1 MQHGR
6 YLLCAL
12 LALALLFGQAA
23 SCSNLS
29 SILRPDGQIDLQV
42 ARSGQSISRSLLVRW
57 ITDAANAVAKYYGS
71 IPMRHIV
78 VRVTPVVGS
87 GVGFSTASEE
97 DGYGLLEL
105 PVGVGTSENDLKK
118 DWTLTHEMLHLGF
131 PMMKRRYRWLAE
143 GIATYV
149 EPIARLR
156 IGTVSA
162 EEVWQDLVDNLPRGQ
177 RAAAYG
183 LNQAQSIDGT
193 YWGGALYCL
202 LADLEIRRRTQGRKG
217 LEDALRGILQHS
229 GDITSDWSFDRAI
242 DMGDKATGV
251 QVLRD
256 LYLKMADRAPSVDLN
271 AVWRD
276 LGIEKVGGRV
286 VFNNNAPSAWIRNSI
301 APASKL

>member
-6 YLLCAL
+6 YLLCASL
-12 LALALLFGQAA
+12 SLVLLFGQAA
-23 SCSNLS
+23 GCSNLS
-29 SILRPDGQIDLQV
+29 SIERPDGLIELQLV
-42 ARSGQSISRSLLVRW
+42 RSGQSISCSLLVRW
-57 ITDAANAVAKYYGS
+57 INDAANAVAKYYGS

-78 VRVTPVVGS
+78 VRVTPVIGT

-105 PVGVGTSENDLKK
+105 PVGINTSEKDLKR

-131 PMMKRRYRWLAE
+131 PLMKHRYRWLAE

-156 IGTVSA
+156 IGIVSA
-162 EEVWQDLVDNLPRGQ
+162 DEVWQDLVDNLPRGQ

-202 LADLEIRRRTQGRKG
+202 LADIEIRRRTKGRKG
-217 LEDALRGILQHS
+217 LEDALRAILQHN

-242 DMGDKATGV
+242 EIGDRATGV
-251 QVLRD
+251 PVLRD
-256 LYLKMADRAPSVDLN
+256 LYSKMADCAPSVDLN

-276 LGIEKVGGRV
+276 LGVDRIGGRV
-286 VFNNNAPSAWIRNSI
+286 VFNNNAPAAWIRNRI
-301 APASKL
+301 APASKP